1 MSSSKDDLSCSFCGK
16 SQKEV
21 KKLIA
26 GPQTYICNECVDLCT
41 EIIEDEKA
49 EQVNP
54 EDLEYIPPP
63 HEINAQLDSYVIDQS
78 QAKKYLSVAVYNHYK
93 RISINEE
100 IKPKKSKSVSDD
112 VEIQKSNVLLIG
124 PTGSGKTLLAQTL
137 AKFLN
142 VPFTIVDAT
151 CYTEAGYVGE
161 DVENMLVSLLQA
173 SDFDVKK
180 AEKGIIYIDEI
191 DKIARKSGDSPSITR
206 DVSGEGVQQA
216 LLKIIEGAVVNVPPK
231 GGRKHPQQEFIP
243 IDRNNILFI
252 LGGSFSG
259 LEKIIAKRIGK
270 NSIGFEK
277 SEQQNIKRLENNDF
291 LKSIQ
296 SEDLVSFGFI
306 PEFIGRVPV
315 ITYLNTLTEEALIRI
330 LTEPKNALVK
340 QYQKLLQINDNVEL
354 EFTKDSLV
362 CIAKEAIKRDTGAR
376 GLRSIIENS
385 ILDLIYD
392 IPTLEGLKKCVITDE
407 VILNNKQ
414 PILSFENKS
423 NKTAL
428 N

>member
-1 MSSSKDDLSCSFCGK
+1 M
-16 SQKEV
+16 
-21 KKLIA
+21 
-26 GPQTYICNECVDLCT
+26 
-41 EIIEDEKA
+41 
-49 EQVNP
+49 
-54 EDLEYIPPP
+54 
-63 HEINAQLDSYVIDQS
+63 
-78 QAKKYLSVAVYNHYK
+78 
-93 RISINEE
+93 
-100 IKPKKSKSVSDD
+100 
-112 VEIQKSNVLLIG
+112 
-124 PTGSGKTLLAQTL
+124 
-137 AKFLN
+137 KFLN

-173 SDFDVKK
+173 SDFDVNK

-216 LLKIIEGAVVNVPPK
+216 LLKIIEGAIVNVPPK

-243 IDRNNILFI
+243 VDTNNILFI

-259 LEKIIAKRIGK
+259 LDKIIAKRIGK

-277 SEQQNIKRLENNDF
+277 GEQQIVKRLDSNDF

-315 ITYLNTLTEEALIRI
+315 ITYLNTLDEEALIKI
-330 LTEPKNALVK
+330 LTEPRNALIK
-340 QYQKLLQINDNVEL
+340 QYQKLVRINDKVEL
-354 EFTKDSLV
+354 EFTEESLI
-362 CIAKEAIKRDTGAR
+362 CIAKEAIKRETGAR

-392 IPTLEGLKKCVITDE
+392 IPTLDGLKKCVITED
-407 VILNNKQ
+407 VIMNGMA
-414 PILSFENKS
+414 PMLSFETKS
-423 NKTAL
+423 SKSAL

>member
-1 MSSSKDDLSCSFCGK
+1 M
-16 SQKEV
+16 
-21 KKLIA
+21 
-26 GPQTYICNECVDLCT
+26 
-41 EIIEDEKA
+41 
-49 EQVNP
+49 
-54 EDLEYIPPP
+54 
-63 HEINAQLDSYVIDQS
+63 IDQD

-93 RISINEE
+93 RISANSEV
-100 IKPKKSKSVSDD
+100 KSKKNKSEE

-173 SDFDVKK
+173 SDFDVQK
-180 AEKGIIYIDEI
+180 AQKGIIYIDEI

-216 LLKIIEGAVVNVPPK
+216 LLKIIEGSIVNVPPK

-243 IDRNNILFI
+243 VDTNNILFI

-259 LEKIIAKRIGK
+259 LDKIIAKRIGK

-277 SEQQNIKRLENNDF
+277 DEQQVVKRLESKDF

-315 ITYLNTLTEEALIRI
+315 ITYLNTLNEQALIKI
-330 LTEPKNALVK
+330 LTEPRNALIK
-340 QYQKLLQINDNVEL
+340 QYQKLVKINDDVEL
-354 EFTKDSLV
+354 EFTKESLI
-362 CIAKEAIKRDTGAR
+362 CIAKEAIKRETGAR

-392 IPTLEGLKKCVITDE
+392 IPTLEGLKKCVITED
-407 VILNNKQ
+407 VITKNKA
-414 PILSFENKS
+414 PMLSFENKS
-423 NKTAL
+423 SKTAL

>member
-1 MSSSKDDLSCSFCGK
+1 MSEKDDLNCSFCGK
-16 SQKEV
+16 GQKEV

-26 GPQTYICNECVDLCT
+26 GPSIYICNECVDLCA
-41 EIIEDEKA
+41 EIIEDEKG
-49 EQVNP
+49 EQIAP
-54 EDLEYIPPP
+54 EELEYIPPP
-63 HEINAQLDSYVIDQS
+63 HEIKNQLDSYVIDQEK
-78 QAKKYLSVAVYNHYK
+78 AKKYLSVAVYNHYK
-93 RISINEE
+93 RINSNS
-100 IKPKKSKSVSDD
+100 KPKSKKAKTEE

-173 SDFDVKK
+173 SDFDVKR

-243 IDRNNILFI
+243 VDTNNILFI

-259 LEKIIAKRIGK
+259 LDKIIARRIGK

-277 SEQQNIKRLENNDF
+277 DDKQIVKRLESDDF

-315 ITYLNTLTEEALIRI
+315 ITYLNSLTEEALIRI
-330 LTEPKNALVK
+330 LTEPRNALIK
-340 QYQKLLQINDNVEL
+340 QYQKLVKINDNVEL
-354 EFTKDSLV
+354 EFTKESLV
-362 CIAKEAIKRDTGAR
+362 SIAKEAIKRETGAR

-392 IPTLEGLKKCVITDE
+392 IPTLEGIKKCVITEE
-407 VILNNKQ
+407 VIMNNKS

-423 NKTAL
+423 VKSA
-428 N
+428 

>member
-1 MSSSKDDLSCSFCGK
+1 MSEKDDLNCSFCGK
-16 SQKEV
+16 GQKEV

-26 GPQTYICNECVDLCT
+26 GPSIYICNECVDLCA
-41 EIIEDEKA
+41 EIIEDEKG
-49 EQVNP
+49 EQIAP
-54 EDLEYIPPP
+54 EELEYIPPP
-63 HEINAQLDSYVIDQS
+63 HEIKNQLDSYVIDQEK
-78 QAKKYLSVAVYNHYK
+78 AKKYLSVAVYSHYK
-93 RISINEE
+93 RINSNS
-100 IKPKKSKSVSDD
+100 KPKSKKAKTEE

-243 IDRNNILFI
+243 VDTNNILFI

-259 LEKIIAKRIGK
+259 LDKIIARRIGK

-277 SEQQNIKRLENNDF
+277 DEKQIVKRLESDDF
-291 LKSIQ
+291 LQ
-296 SEDLVSFGFI
+296 
-306 PEFIGRVPV
+306 
-315 ITYLNTLTEEALIRI
+315 
-330 LTEPKNALVK
+330 
-340 QYQKLLQINDNVEL
+340 
-354 EFTKDSLV
+354 SLV
-362 CIAKEAIKRDTGAR
+362 YYQEW
-376 GLRSIIENS
+376 
-385 ILDLIYD
+385 LDI
-392 IPTLEGLKKCVITDE
+392 
-407 VILNNKQ
+407 
-414 PILSFENKS
+414 
-423 NKTAL
+423 
-428 N
+428 

>member
-1 MSSSKDDLSCSFCGK
+1 MYKR
-16 SQKEV
+16 Q
-21 KKLIA
+21 
-26 GPQTYICNECVDLCT
+26 
-41 EIIEDEKA
+41 
-49 EQVNP
+49 
-54 EDLEYIPPP
+54 
-63 HEINAQLDSYVIDQS
+63 
-78 QAKKYLSVAVYNHYK
+78 VYNHYK
-93 RISINEE
+93 RISANSEV
-100 IKPKKSKSVSDD
+100 KSKKNKSEE

-173 SDFDVKK
+173 SDFDVQK
-180 AEKGIIYIDEI
+180 AQKGIIYIDEI

-216 LLKIIEGAVVNVPPK
+216 LLKIIEGSIVNVPPK

-243 IDRNNILFI
+243 VDTNNILFI

-259 LEKIIAKRIGK
+259 LDKIIAKRIGK

-277 SEQQNIKRLENNDF
+277 DEQQVVKRLESKDF

-315 ITYLNTLTEEALIRI
+315 ITYLNTLNEQALIKI
-330 LTEPKNALVK
+330 LTEPRNALIK
-340 QYQKLLQINDNVEL
+340 QYQKLVKINDDVEL
-354 EFTKDSLV
+354 EFTKESLI
-362 CIAKEAIKRDTGAR
+362 CIAKEAIKRETGAR

-392 IPTLEGLKKCVITDE
+392 IPTLEGLKKCVITED
-407 VILNNKQ
+407 VITKNKA
-414 PILSFENKS
+414 PMLSFENKS
-423 NKTAL
+423 SKTAL

>member
-1 MSSSKDDLSCSFCGK
+1 MSTSKDDLSCSFCGK
-16 SQKEV
+16 GQKEV

-41 EIIEDEKA
+41 EIIEDEKS

-63 HEINAQLDSYVIDQS
+63 HEINGQLDSYVIDQS

-93 RISINEE
+93 RISANQQ
-100 IKPKKSKSVSDD
+100 PKSKKNNSDD

-216 LLKIIEGAVVNVPPK
+216 LLKIIEGSVVNVPPK

-243 IDRNNILFI
+243 IDTNNILFI

-259 LEKIIAKRIGK
+259 LDKIIAKRIGK

-277 SEQQNIKRLENNDF
+277 DEQQNVKRLDSNDF

-340 QYQKLLQINDNVEL
+340 QYQRLVKINDNVEL

-392 IPTLEGLKKCVITDE
+392 IPTLDGLKKCVITEE
-407 VILNNKQ
+407 VIMNNKS

-423 NKTAL
+423 SKTAL

>member
-1 MSSSKDDLSCSFCGK
+1 MQRLTTSNSD
-16 SQKEV
+16 
-21 KKLIA
+21 
-26 GPQTYICNECVDLCT
+26 
-41 EIIEDEKA
+41 IE
-49 EQVNP
+49 
-54 EDLEYIPPP
+54 L
-63 HEINAQLDSYVIDQS
+63 
-78 QAKKYLSVAVYNHYK
+78 
-93 RISINEE
+93 
-100 IKPKKSKSVSDD
+100 
-112 VEIQKSNVLLIG
+112 QKSNVLLLG

-137 AKFLN
+137 AKILN
-142 VPFTIVDAT
+142 VPFTIADAT
-151 CYTEAGYVGE
+151 TLIPKRAMLER
-161 DVENMLVSLLQA
+161 MWRILLVSLLQA

-191 DKIARKSGDSPSITR
+191 DKISRKSDNPSITR

-243 IDRNNILFI
+243 VDTNNILFI

-259 LEKIIAKRIGK
+259 LDKIIARRIGK

-277 SEQQNIKRLENNDF
+277 DEKQIVKRLESDDF
-291 LKSIQ
+291 LQSLQ

-315 ITYLNTLTEEALIRI
+315 ITYLNTLTEEGLIRI
-330 LTEPKNALVK
+330 LTEPRNALIK
-340 QYQKLLQINDNVEL
+340 QYQKLVKINDNVEL
-354 EFTKDSLV
+354 EFTKESLV
-362 CIAKEAIKRDTGAR
+362 SIAKEAIKRETGAR

-392 IPTLEGLKKCVITDE
+392 IPTLEGIKKCVITEE
-407 VILNNKQ
+407 VIMNNKS

-423 NKTAL
+423 VKTHQVIKF
-428 N
+428 

>member
-1 MSSSKDDLSCSFCGK
+1 MSEKDDLNCSFCGK
-16 SQKEV
+16 GQKEV

-26 GPQTYICNECVDLCT
+26 GPSIYICNECVDLCA
-41 EIIEDEKA
+41 EIIEDEKG
-49 EQVNP
+49 EQIAP
-54 EDLEYIPPP
+54 EELEYIPPP
-63 HEINAQLDSYVIDQS
+63 HEIKNQLDSYVIDQEK
-78 QAKKYLSVAVYNHYK
+78 AKKYLSVAVYNHYK
-93 RISINEE
+93 RINSNSE
-100 IKPKKSKSVSDD
+100 PKSKKAKTEE

-243 IDRNNILFI
+243 VDTNNILFI

-259 LEKIIAKRIGK
+259 LDKIIARRIGK

-277 SEQQNIKRLENNDF
+277 DEKQIVKRLESDDF
-291 LKSIQ
+291 LQSLQ

-315 ITYLNTLTEEALIRI
+315 ITYLNTLTEEGLIRI
-330 LTEPKNALVK
+330 LTEPRNALIK
-340 QYQKLLQINDNVEL
+340 QYQKLVKINDNVEL
-354 EFTKDSLV
+354 EFTKESLV
-362 CIAKEAIKRDTGAR
+362 SIAKEAIKRETGAR

-392 IPTLEGLKKCVITDE
+392 IPTLEGIKKCVITEE
-407 VILNNKQ
+407 VIMNNKS

-423 NKTAL
+423 VKSA
-428 N
+428 

>member
-1 MSSSKDDLSCSFCGK
+1 
-16 SQKEV
+16 
-21 KKLIA
+21 
-26 GPQTYICNECVDLCT
+26 
-41 EIIEDEKA
+41 
-49 EQVNP
+49 
-54 EDLEYIPPP
+54 
-63 HEINAQLDSYVIDQS
+63 
-78 QAKKYLSVAVYNHYK
+78 
-93 RISINEE
+93 
-100 IKPKKSKSVSDD
+100 
-112 VEIQKSNVLLIG
+112 
-124 PTGSGKTLLAQTL
+124 LAQTL

-243 IDRNNILFI
+243 VDTNNILFI

-259 LEKIIAKRIGK
+259 LDKIIARRIGK

-277 SEQQNIKRLENNDF
+277 DEKQIVKRLESDDF
-291 LKSIQ
+291 LQSLQ

-315 ITYLNTLTEEALIRI
+315 ITYLNTLTEEGLIRI
-330 LTEPKNALVK
+330 LTEPRNALIK
-340 QYQKLLQINDNVEL
+340 QYQKLVKINDNVEL
-354 EFTKDSLV
+354 EFTKESLV
-362 CIAKEAIKRDTGAR
+362 SIAKEAIKRETGAR

-392 IPTLEGLKKCVITDE
+392 IPTLEGIKKCVITEE
-407 VILNNKQ
+407 VIMNNKS

-423 NKTAL
+423 VKSA
-428 N
+428 

>member
-1 MSSSKDDLSCSFCGK
+1 MSDSKDDLSCSFCGK
-16 SQKEV
+16 GQKEV

-41 EIIEDEKA
+41 EIIEDEKSD
-49 EQVNP
+49 QVNP
-54 EDLEYIPPP
+54 EDLDYIPPP
-63 HEINAQLDSYVIDQS
+63 HEINGQLDSYVIDQS

-93 RISINEE
+93 RINANQQ
-100 IKPKKSKSVSDD
+100 PKSKKNTSDD

-243 IDRNNILFI
+243 IDTNNILFI

-259 LEKIIAKRIGK
+259 LDKIIAKRIGK

-277 SEQQNIKRLENNDF
+277 DEQQNVKRLDNNDF

-315 ITYLNTLTEEALIRI
+315 ITYLNSLTEDALIRI

-340 QYQKLLQINDNVEL
+340 QYQKLVRINDNVEL

-392 IPTLEGLKKCVITDE
+392 IPTLEGLKKCVITEE
-407 VILNNKQ
+407 VIMKKKS

-423 NKTAL
+423 SKTAL

>member
-1 MSSSKDDLSCSFCGK
+1 MSEKDDLNCSFCGK
-16 SQKEV
+16 GQKEV

-26 GPQTYICNECVDLCT
+26 GPSIYICNECVDLCA
-41 EIIEDEKA
+41 EIIEDEKG
-49 EQVNP
+49 EQIAP
-54 EDLEYIPPP
+54 EELEYIPPP
-63 HEINAQLDSYVIDQS
+63 HEIKNQLDSYVIDQEK
-78 QAKKYLSVAVYNHYK
+78 AKKYLSVAVYNHYK
-93 RISINEE
+93 RINSNS
-100 IKPKKSKSVSDD
+100 KPKSKKAKTEE

-243 IDRNNILFI
+243 VDTNNILFI

-259 LEKIIAKRIGK
+259 LDKIIARRIGK

-277 SEQQNIKRLENNDF
+277 DEKQIVKRLESDDF

-315 ITYLNTLTEEALIRI
+315 ITYLNSLTEEALIRI
-330 LTEPKNALVK
+330 LTEPRNALIK
-340 QYQKLLQINDNVEL
+340 QYQKLVKINDNVEL
-354 EFTKDSLV
+354 EFTKESLV
-362 CIAKEAIKRDTGAR
+362 SIAKEAIKRETGAR

-392 IPTLEGLKKCVITDE
+392 IPTLEGIKKCVITEE
-407 VILNNKQ
+407 VIMNNKS

-423 NKTAL
+423 VKSA
-428 N
+428 